1 MDNKEREEI
10 RKIIDERI
18 RKSLLQRGLISDKMD
33 EVHAVIWRDMQTV
46 KADVKKLRSDL
57 DGHFERHLH
66 ALEKRK
72 RNDAREKRK

>member
-10 RKIIDERI
+10 RKIIEE
-18 RKSLLQRGLISDKMD
+18 Q
-33 EVHAVIWRDMQTV
+33 MQTI
-46 KADVKKLRSDL
+46 KADVKKLRDDL

-66 ALEKRK
+66 ALERRK